1 MAKGGPKAST
11 RSWACYLL
19 PGGETEKAAGKVLVV
34 VPLTKK
40 ACC

>member
-19 PGGETEKAAGKVLVV
+19 PAGGETEKAAGKVSEW
-34 VPLTKK
+34 KRN
-40 ACC
+40 